1 MRVMTTRLLQA
12 WMAFHTLVYRLSGGR
27 LLGLGGRIV
36 LLGTL
41 GRRTGRLRTA
51 PLFSVRDGAAYV
63 VVGSYAGGPAHP
75 AWYTNLLA
83 CPRALLNDGARTFP
97 VAARVAE
104 GADYERLW
112 DLLCAANP
120 AYAGYRGRTPR
131 VLPIVCLEPAEPRR

>member
-1 MRVMTTRLLQA
+1 MARARLLRG

-63 VVGSYAGGPAHP
+63 VVGSYGGGPQHP
-75 AWYTNLLA
+75 AWYVNLLA
-83 CPRALLNDGARTFP
+83 CPRALLTDGARTFP

-104 GADYERLW
+104 GADYTRLW
-112 DLLCAANP
+112 ERLCAANP
-120 AYAGYRGRTPR
+120 AYRRYRGRTSR
-131 VLPIVCLEPAEPRR
+131 MLPIVCLEPR